1 MKLGKYFA
9 LTFAIAVLLPLVALA
24 ADKNQ
29 GTISLGSPAQ
39 IGSQQIQAGDYKVEW
54 EGAGPS
60 VQVRILRGSKV
71 VATSPANLVEQP
83 APPPRDQ
90 VLLTV
95 QDNGTRAVQQIDI
108 AKRKV
113 SLVFGDSQRA
123 NGQ

>member
-1 MKLGKYFA
+1 
-9 LTFAIAVLLPLVALA
+9 
-24 ADKNQ
+24 
-29 GTISLGSPAQ
+29 
-39 IGSQQIQAGDYKVEW
+39 
-54 EGAGPS
+54 

>member
-1 MKLGKYFA
+1 MKFGKYLA
-9 LTFAIAVLLPLVALA
+9 LTFTIAVLLPLVALA

-39 IGSQQIQAGDYKVEW
+39 IGSQQIKAGDYRVEW
-54 EGAGPS
+54 EGSGPS
-60 VQVRILRGSKV
+60 VQVRILRGNKV

-90 VLLTV
+90 VVLTV
-95 QDNGTRAVQQIDI
+95 QENGTRAVQQIDI

-113 SLVFGDSQRA
+113 SLVFSDSQRA
-123 NGQ
+123 SGQ

>member
-83 APPPRDQ
+83 APPPRNQ

>member
-1 MKLGKYFA
+1 MKLGKYIA

-39 IGSQQIQAGDYKVEW
+39 IGSQQIKAGDYKVEW
-54 EGAGPS
+54 EGSGPS

-71 VATSPANLVEQP
+71 VATSTASLVELNT
-83 APPPRDQ
+83 PPPTNQ
-90 VLLTV
+90 VVMTV
-95 QDNGTRAVQQIDI
+95 QDNGSRSVQQIDI
-108 AKRKV
+108 VKRRI